1 MKKLGIL
8 LSVAIAASS
17 AVILTSCGDY
27 VGKEK
32 THPLFIKA
40 GTAKNAGNYQEAAKY
55 LEEFLTI
62 CPKSAETHFRL
73 ASLYGDNLDEP
84 LKAVYHYRKY
94 LELAPNDTTNA
105 DDINGFTEL
114 AKKRLYEKLKEE
126 YKDNSANIA
135 LNEDLEK
142 TKERL
147 NKYVEYSK
155 ALETQNQQ
163 MKQRLREIA
172 AQRSAPVRTPQAT
185 TETPVRTTAPAVAA
199 GTAGTA
205 SSVSQIASANGVTPT
220 ATATSQGTG
229 TTAAASSAS
238 TGAAADAKLGSYTVK
253 AGDTLIGISRK
264 IYGSPRYYKLIAD
277 ANKGVIPASMQVRA
291 GQVIKIPQLPSKS
304 R

>member
-1 MKKLGIL
+1 MKKFGIL

-17 AVILTSCGDY
+17 ALILTSCGDY

-40 GTAKNAGNYQEAAKY
+40 GTAKNAGNYLEAAKY

-135 LNEDLEK
+135 LTEDLEK

-155 ALETQNQQ
+155 ALENQNQL

-172 AQRSAPVRTPQAT
+172 EQRRSAGANRAQVSAPVPAT
-185 TETPVRTTAPAVAA
+185 QRTTSSARQSAAPSSPAAQITAANTAGSSSGAAAA
-199 GTAGTA
+199 GTA
-205 SSVSQIASANGVTPT
+205 VSQKPASG
-220 ATATSQGTG
+220 G
-229 TTAAASSAS
+229 
-238 TGAAADAKLGSYTVK
+238 KLGTYTVK
-253 AGDTLIGISRK
+253 SGDTLIGISRK

-277 ANKGVIPASMQVRA
+277 ANKGVIPANMQLRV
-291 GQVIKIPQLPSKS
+291 GQVIRIPQLPARS

>member
-17 AVILTSCGDY
+17 AVMLTSCGDY

-62 CPKSAETHFRL
+62 CPKSAETHLRL
-73 ASLYGDNLDEP
+73 ALLYSDNLDEP
-84 LKAVYHYRKY
+84 LKAVYHFRKY
-94 LELAPNDTTNA
+94 LELAPNDTKNA

-114 AKKRLYEKLKEE
+114 AKKHLYEKLKEE

-199 GTAGTA
+199 GTAGTT

-220 ATATSQGTG
+220 ATTTSQGTG
-229 TTAAASSAS
+229 TTAAASAG
-238 TGAAADAKLGSYTVK
+238 TAAGAKLGSYTVK

-264 IYGSPRYYKLIAD
+264 IYGSPKYYKLIAD
-277 ANKGVIPASMQVRA
+277 ANKGVIPASMQVRV
-291 GQVIKIPQLPSKS
+291 GQVIKIPQLPSRS

>member
-1 MKKLGIL
+1 MRKPGFL
-8 LSVAIAASS
+8 LSAAIAAAS

-40 GTAKNAGNYQEAAKY
+40 GTAKNAGNYLEAAKY
-55 LEEFLTI
+55 FEEFLTI

-126 YKDNSANIA
+126 YKDNSANAA

-155 ALETQNQQ
+155 ALENQNQL

-172 AQRSAPVRTPQAT
+172 DQRRAPAAPPKTPAASAAQTHPAASAVQPSGQTTASAPSRN
-185 TETPVRTTAPAVAA
+185 TAGAAAGQTAAAKPGTAAA
-199 GTAGTA
+199 GTAGA
-205 SSVSQIASANGVTPT
+205 RL
-220 ATATSQGTG
+220 GT
-229 TTAAASSAS
+229 
-238 TGAAADAKLGSYTVK
+238 YTVK
-253 AGDTLIGISRK
+253 SGDTLIGISRK
-264 IYGSPRYYKLIAD
+264 IYGSPKYYRQIAE
-277 ANKGVIPASMQVRA
+277 ANKGVIPSSMQLRV
-291 GQVIKIPQLPSKS
+291 GQVIKIPQLPSQS

>member
-1 MKKLGIL
+1 MRKPGFL
-8 LSVAIAASS
+8 LSAAIAAAS

-40 GTAKNAGNYQEAAKY
+40 GTAKNAGNYLEAAKY
-55 LEEFLTI
+55 FEEFLTI

-155 ALETQNQQ
+155 ALENQNQL

-172 AQRSAPVRTPQAT
+172 DQRR
-185 TETPVRTTAPAVAA
+185 APAAPPKTPAA
-199 GTAGTA
+199 SAAQTRPAASAAQPSGETAAPAGSRNTAGTA
-205 SSVSQIASANGVTPT
+205 AGQSAAAKPG
-220 ATATSQGTG
+220 
-229 TTAAASSAS
+229 TAAAAS
-238 TGAAADAKLGSYTVK
+238 GTAGARLGTYTVK
-253 AGDTLIGISRK
+253 SGDTLIGISRK
-264 IYGSPRYYKLIAD
+264 IYGSPKYYRQIAE
-277 ANKGVIPASMQVRA
+277 ANKGVIPASMQLRV
-291 GQVIKIPQLPSKS
+291 GQVIKIPQLPSQS

>member
-17 AVILTSCGDY
+17 AVMLTSCGDY

-172 AQRSAPVRTPQAT
+172 ADRK
-185 TETPVRTTAPAVAA
+185 
-199 GTAGTA
+199 
-205 SSVSQIASANGVTPT
+205 SVV
-220 ATATSQGTG
+220 
-229 TTAAASSAS
+229 
-238 TGAAADAKLGSYTVK
+238 
-253 AGDTLIGISRK
+253 
-264 IYGSPRYYKLIAD
+264 
-277 ANKGVIPASMQVRA
+277 
-291 GQVIKIPQLPSKS
+291 
-304 R
+304 

>member
-1 MKKLGIL
+1 MKKAGFL

-17 AVILTSCGDY
+17 ALFLTSCGDY

-40 GTAKNAGNYQEAAKY
+40 GTAKNAGNYLEAAKY

-135 LNEDLEK
+135 LTEDLEK

-155 ALETQNQQ
+155 ALENQNQL

-172 AQRSAPVRTPQAT
+172 EQRRTAGANRAQRAAQTSAPQRSTSS
-185 TETPVRTTAPAVAA
+185 TAASSGGQSAASSSPAAQITAANTAGSSSGAAAA
-199 GTAGTA
+199 GTA
-205 SSVSQIASANGVTPT
+205 VSQKPASGGRL
-220 ATATSQGTG
+220 GT
-229 TTAAASSAS
+229 
-238 TGAAADAKLGSYTVK
+238 YTVK
-253 AGDTLIGISRK
+253 SGDTLIGISRK

-277 ANKGVIPASMQVRA
+277 ANKGVIPANMQLRV
-291 GQVIKIPQLPSKS
+291 GQVIKIPQLPARS

>member
-1 MKKLGIL
+1 MRGWSKMKKLGIL

-17 AVILTSCGDY
+17 AVMLTSCGDY

-163 MKQRLREIA
+163 MKQRLRDIA
-172 AQRSAPVRTPQAT
+172 AQRSAPVRRPPAV
-185 TETPVRTTAPAVAA
+185 TETPVRATAPA

-205 SSVSQIASANGVTPT
+205 SSVSQIASANSAAP
-220 ATATSQGTG
+220 ATASSAQGTG
-229 TTAAASSAS
+229 TASAAS
-238 TGAAADAKLGSYTVK
+238 TGTSADAKLGSYTVK

-264 IYGSPRYYKLIAD
+264 IYGSPKYYKLIAE

-291 GQVIKIPQLPSKS
+291 GQVIKIPQLPSRS

>member
-1 MKKLGIL
+1 M
-8 LSVAIAASS
+8 
-17 AVILTSCGDY
+17 ILTSCGDY

-40 GTAKNAGNYQEAAKY
+40 GTAKNAGNYLEAAKY

-135 LNEDLEK
+135 LTEDLEK

-155 ALETQNQQ
+155 ALENQNQL

-172 AQRSAPVRTPQAT
+172 EQRRSAGANRAQVSAPVPAT
-185 TETPVRTTAPAVAA
+185 QRTTSSARQSAAPSSPAAQITEANTAGSSSGAAAA
-199 GTAGTA
+199 GTA
-205 SSVSQIASANGVTPT
+205 VSQKPASG
-220 ATATSQGTG
+220 G
-229 TTAAASSAS
+229 
-238 TGAAADAKLGSYTVK
+238 KLGTYTVK
-253 AGDTLIGISRK
+253 SGDTLIGISRK

-277 ANKGVIPASMQVRA
+277 ANKGVIPANMQLRV
-291 GQVIKIPQLPSKS
+291 GQVIRIPQLPARS

>member
-17 AVILTSCGDY
+17 AVMLTSCGDY

-73 ASLYGDNLDEP
+73 ASLYGDNL
-84 LKAVYHYRKY
+84 
-94 LELAPNDTTNA
+94 

-172 AQRSAPVRTPQAT
+172 AQRSAPARKPQAA
-185 TETPVRTTAPAVAA
+185 TETPTAPAVAA
-199 GTAGTA
+199 GAAGTT

-229 TTAAASSAS
+229 TTAAASAG
-238 TGAAADAKLGSYTVK
+238 TAAGAKLGSYTVK

-264 IYGSPRYYKLIAD
+264 IYGSPKYYKLIAD
-277 ANKGVIPASMQVRA
+277 ANKGVIPASMQVRV
-291 GQVIKIPQLPSKS
+291 GQVIKIPQLPSRS

>member
-17 AVILTSCGDY
+17 AVMLTSCGDY

-172 AQRSAPVRTPQAT
+172 AQRSAPARKPQAA
-185 TETPVRTTAPAVAA
+185 TETPTAPAVAA
-199 GTAGTA
+199 GAAGTT

-229 TTAAASSAS
+229 TTAAASAG
-238 TGAAADAKLGSYTVK
+238 TAAGAKLGSYTVK

-277 ANKGVIPASMQVRA
+277 ANKGVIPASMQVRV
-291 GQVIKIPQLPSKS
+291 GQVIKIPQLPSRS

>member
-17 AVILTSCGDY
+17 AVMLTSCGDY

-62 CPKSAETHFRL
+62 C
-73 ASLYGDNLDEP
+73 GDNLDEP

-172 AQRSAPVRTPQAT
+172 AQRSAPVRKPQAT

-229 TTAAASSAS
+229 TTAAASAG
-238 TGAAADAKLGSYTVK
+238 TAAGAKLGSYTVK

-264 IYGSPRYYKLIAD
+264 IYGSPKYYKLIAD
-277 ANKGVIPASMQVRA
+277 ANKGVIPASMQVRV
-291 GQVIKIPQLPSKS
+291 GQVIKIPQLPSRS

>member
-1 MKKLGIL
+1 MKKPGFL

-40 GTAKNAGNYQEAAKY
+40 GTAKNAGNYLEAAKY
-55 LEEFLTI
+55 FEEFLTI

-155 ALETQNQQ
+155 ALENQNQL

-172 AQRSAPVRTPQAT
+172 DQRRARGNAARTDAPRAARPSSSAAPASGQPGAT
-185 TETPVRTTAPAVAA
+185 ASPTARNTAPGVVGQSSTQSGNTAS
-199 GTAGTA
+199 GTAGA
-205 SSVSQIASANGVTPT
+205 RL
-220 ATATSQGTG
+220 GT
-229 TTAAASSAS
+229 
-238 TGAAADAKLGSYTVK
+238 YTVK
-253 AGDTLIGISRK
+253 SGDTLIGISRK
-264 IYGSPRYYKLIAD
+264 IYGSPKYYRQIAE
-277 ANKGVIPASMQVRA
+277 ANKGVIPASMQLRV
-291 GQVIKIPQLPSKS
+291 GQVIRIPQLPAQS

>member
-17 AVILTSCGDY
+17 AVMLTSCGDY

-142 TKERL
+142 
-147 NKYVEYSK
+147 
-155 ALETQNQQ
+155 
-163 MKQRLREIA
+163 QRLREIA
-172 AQRSAPVRTPQAT
+172 AQRSAPARKPQAA
-185 TETPVRTTAPAVAA
+185 TETPTAPAVAA
-199 GTAGTA
+199 GAAGTT

-229 TTAAASSAS
+229 TTAAASAG
-238 TGAAADAKLGSYTVK
+238 TAAGAKLGSYTVK

-264 IYGSPRYYKLIAD
+264 IYGSPKYYKLIAD
-277 ANKGVIPASMQVRA
+277 ANKGVIPASMQVRV
-291 GQVIKIPQLPSKS
+291 GQVIKIPQLPSRS

>member
-17 AVILTSCGDY
+17 AVMLTSCGDY

-135 LNEDLEK
+135 LNEHLEK
-142 TKERL
+142 TKE
-147 NKYVEYSK
+147 

-172 AQRSAPVRTPQAT
+172 AQRSAPARKPQAA
-185 TETPVRTTAPAVAA
+185 TETPTAPAVAA
-199 GTAGTA
+199 GAAGTT

-229 TTAAASSAS
+229 TTAAASAG
-238 TGAAADAKLGSYTVK
+238 TAAGAKLGSYTVK

-264 IYGSPRYYKLIAD
+264 IYGSPKYYKLIAD
-277 ANKGVIPASMQVRA
+277 ANKGVIPASMQVRV
-291 GQVIKIPQLPSKS
+291 GQVIKIPQLPSRS

>member
-1 MKKLGIL
+1 MKKLGFL

-40 GTAKNAGNYQEAAKY
+40 GTAKNAGNYLEAAKY

-73 ASLYGDNLDEP
+73 AELYGDNLDEP
-84 LKAVYHYRKY
+84 LNAVYHYRKY

-105 DDINGFTEL
+105 EDISNLAEL
-114 AKKRLYEKLKEE
+114 ARKRLYEKLKEE

-142 TKERL
+142 TKQRL
-147 NKYVEYSK
+147 NEYINYAK
-155 ALETQNQQ
+155 ALDEQNQK
-163 MKQRLREIA
+163 MKQMLREIA
-172 AQRSAPVRTPQAT
+172 EQRR
-185 TETPVRTTAPAVAA
+185 
-199 GTAGTA
+199 G
-205 SSVSQIASANGVTPT
+205 
-220 ATATSQGTG
+220 
-229 TTAAASSAS
+229 AAAPGTRARNTAQQRTVSSATPAPGQSASTSSAS
-238 TGAAADAKLGSYTVK
+238 QITAANNTRQENTGSASSSSGNVSSDNRLGTYTVK
-253 AGDTLIGISRK
+253 SGDTLMGISRK
-264 IYGSPRYYKLIAD
+264 IYGSPKYYKLIAD
-277 ANKGVIPASMQVRA
+277 ANKGVIPANMQLRV
-291 GQVIKIPQLPSKS
+291 GQVIKIPQLPSRS

>member
-1 MKKLGIL
+1 MKKPGFL

-40 GTAKNAGNYQEAAKY
+40 GTAKNAGNYLEAAKY
-55 LEEFLTI
+55 FEEFLTI

-142 TKERL
+142 TKEQERTRL
-147 NKYVEYSK
+147 GPPDRPLPRHRPPDNPAQPPLLPPGTRRPASSGSPVHSR
-155 ALETQNQQ
+155 ETRHPEQP
-163 MKQRLREIA
+163 
-172 AQRSAPVRTPQAT
+172 APVSGPIRSNPATPSSEFPERFTGPPNT
-185 TETPVRTTAPAVAA
+185 TDRLPRP
-199 GTAGTA
+199 
-205 SSVSQIASANGVTPT
+205 I
-220 ATATSQGTG
+220 
-229 TTAAASSAS
+229 
-238 TGAAADAKLGSYTVK
+238 K
-253 AGDTLIGISRK
+253 A
-264 IYGSPRYYKLIAD
+264 
-277 ANKGVIPASMQVRA
+277 
-291 GQVIKIPQLPSKS
+291 
-304 R
+304 